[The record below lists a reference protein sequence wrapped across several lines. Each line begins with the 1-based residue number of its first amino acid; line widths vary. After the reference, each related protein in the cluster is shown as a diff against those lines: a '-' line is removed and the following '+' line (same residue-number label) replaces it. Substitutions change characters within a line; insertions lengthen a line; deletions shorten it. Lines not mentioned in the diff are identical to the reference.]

1 MVPMEDPVA
10 VETMQAARKVK
21 ATKMPPF
28 MPTNR
33 NGCDG
38 RNAPDGTFPEFAVA
52 GAEDT
57 ADQKGQKAAD
67 CQCFHVKCLK
77 TDEKH
82 HAEKY
87 INCYWNQGH
96 ADSAV
101 KLKLSFLTHTC
112 YHPSFCNTKK
122 PAHERIVQ
130 GQAIIYLRYHLVWCM
145 CTHSLQN
152 AVTFLI
158 R

>member
-1 MVPMEDPVA
+1 MSSTE
-10 VETMQAARKVK
+10 
-21 ATKMPPF
+21 
-28 MPTNR
+28 
-33 NGCDG
+33 
-38 RNAPDGTFPEFAVA
+38 
-52 GAEDT
+52 EDT

-112 YHPSFCNTKK
+112 YHPFSCDCKILELPGVSAPLFALTAKPRASNLLAVINLPQTDIQEPGVSVEIKK